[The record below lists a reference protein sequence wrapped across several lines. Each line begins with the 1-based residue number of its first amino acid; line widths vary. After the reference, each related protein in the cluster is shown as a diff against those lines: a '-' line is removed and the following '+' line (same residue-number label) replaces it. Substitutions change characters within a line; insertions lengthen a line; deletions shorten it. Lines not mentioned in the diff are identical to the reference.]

1 MADLYQVITDKLPNM
16 SKSQREIARYVLG
29 HMNSVPFLKVGEL
42 AKQVGVGEATV
53 YRFATYLGYSGYPEF
68 QKALQEA
75 MKKQLTTVEQL
86 KLSEDIYDE
95 EDQATLDMFEEDV
108 ERIREMTQ
116 QLSMADFN
124 QAVDLIVNAKRIFIV
139 ANRSAVSLGSFLEFY
154 FDVMLENAELIRNPH
169 GVSEKLFRIDED
181 DVVIGL
187 SFARYTKNTVEALSF
202 AKDRGT
208 KVVAITDNKLS
219 PLVPYADIS
228 LTARSDMS
236 SLIDS
241 FVAPLSLI
249 NALITAVGRRKR
261 KEIEQ
266 HLEELEGV
274 WDRFNIFSDES
285 GHK

>member
-1 MADLYQVITDKLPNM
+1 MADLYQVITNKLPDM
-16 SKSQREIARYVLG
+16 SKSQREIARYVLS
-29 HMNSVPFLKVGEL
+29 HMNSVPFLTVGQL

-68 QKALQEA
+68 QKSLQDA

-86 KLSEDIYDE
+86 KISEDIYDE
-95 EDQATLDMFEEDV
+95 EGQATVEMFEEDMD
-108 ERIREMTQ
+108 RIREMTQ
-116 QLSMADFN
+116 QLNMDDFN

-169 GVSEKLFRIDED
+169 GVSEKLFRLDED

-187 SFARYTKNTVEALSF
+187 SFARYTKNTVEAVSF
-202 AKDRGT
+202 AHDRGT
-208 KVVAITDNKLS
+208 KVVAITDNRMS
-219 PLVPYADIS
+219 PLIPYADVS
-228 LTARSDMS
+228 LCARSDMS

-266 HLEELEGV
+266 HLEELEVV
-274 WDRFNIFSDES
+274 WDRFNIFSDDLDN
-285 GHK
+285 